1 MTLLV
6 MPTPAIGG
14 TSLER
19 AESRAAV
26 TPVPESALRAMA
38 VAGTSD
44 FYVVLLGIDLAARC

>member
-19 AESRAAV
+19 AESRTAV